1 MKKYKTPII
10 VGVIIIVALVAAF
23 FVGGDNSTVNRKM
36 AIRIRKVFC
45 RTKKIGVMIRAH
57 LKMKTN
63 PII

>member
-23 FVGGDNSTVNRKM
+23 FAGGDNSTVKPQDGNPNTQSVLPNEENR
-36 AIRIRKVFC
+36 AY
-45 RTKKIGVMIRAH
+45 